1 MKAPI
6 DHLWILAA
14 SLMLMIL
21 STAEVLA
28 QDARLVSAK
37 RKGNC
42 ENPLWSRDGKGLAYE
57 RVFYEE
63 RKIEINLLRDAL
75 GAAKEERIKP
85 ILETREGAS
94 SLVSA
99 FKGDKKEKVSPGDI
113 CREFA
118 WGPKDSAAT
127 FVYSCNV
134 EGSSFQ
140 LFMTEGEQLTRG
152 QGAAGQ
158 GAMTQT
164 GWSLAYVASNEGREG
179 LFVIH
184 DLLDEIRPVRLL
196 PSGTRVDRMPTW
208 SPDGKKL
215 AFVGHDKESADIYV
229 IENVRNPKE
238 SVIRLSKWQAEEL
251 NPSWSP
257 DGTKIAFFSDRAV
270 KKKKAHKRGTT
281 GHGLYVVD
289 LVKGGEPY
297 LVVKDVVASEQH
309 GPAWTPDSQWLVYAK
324 DMQQGAVI
332 DPLRAAKAEPK
343 AKEVKLKTGTV
354 SNRDP
359 QVTERDGHW
368 WVAFSALG
376 TFKGG
381 DKTWRKIYVIPAD
394 RLKASPEKSEE

>member
-1 MKAPI
+1 MKALI
-6 DHLWILAA
+6 DRPWIFAA
-14 SLMLMIL
+14 SVTLL
-21 STAEVLA
+21 SLGAA
-28 QDARLVSAK
+28 QAQAQEAKQVSKK

-63 RKIEINLLRDAL
+63 RKIEVNLIRDVQ
-75 GAAKEERIKP
+75 GSGKEERIKP
-85 ILETREGAS
+85 ILESRAGAS
-94 SLVSA
+94 SLVNA
-99 FKGDKKEKVSPGDI
+99 FKGKKKEKVAPGDI
-113 CREFA
+113 CREFT

-152 QGAAGQ
+152 KGAAGQ
-158 GAMTQT
+158 PALTQA
-164 GWSLAYVASNEGREG
+164 GWSLAYAASNEGREG

-196 PSGTRVDRMPTW
+196 PSGPRVDRMPTW
-208 SPDGKKL
+208 SPNGKKL
-215 AFVGHDKESADIYV
+215 AFVGHDRESADIYV
-229 IENVRNPKE
+229 IENARNPKE
-238 SVIRLSKWQAEEL
+238 SMTRLTKWKAEEI

-270 KKKKAHKRGTT
+270 KRRRKNKRGTA

-309 GPAWTPDSQWLVYAK
+309 GPAWTPDSQSVVYVK
-324 DMQQGAVI
+324 DKQRGAVI
-332 DPLRAAKAEPK
+332 DPIRAARAVPN
-343 AKEVKLKTGTV
+343 AKEIKLKTGTV
-354 SNRDP
+354 SNKDP
-359 QVTERDGHW
+359 QLVAYEGRW
-368 WVAFSALG
+368 WMAFSALG
-376 TFKGG
+376 TFKG
-381 DKTWRKIYVIPAD
+381 KQRTWRKIYVMPAD
-394 RLKASPEKSEE
+394 RLKVSPEKGDQ